1 MSAGIIA
8 SLTGLGVSA
17 VIGEKILNNLGKTEW
32 GQFVGIVGF
41 SNLGISAITGI
52 VKLIQVIAKI
62 G

>member
-1 MSAGIIA
+1 
-8 SLTGLGVSA
+8 VSA
-17 VIGEKILNNLGKTEW
+17 VIGEKILNNLGKQEW

-62 G
+62 

>member
-1 MSAGIIA
+1 MTAGIIA
-8 SLTGLGVSA
+8 GLTGLGVSA
-17 VIGEKILNNLGKTEW
+17 VVGEKILNNLGKAEW